1 MPQHSIDLFFFLLF
15 FLLLL
20 FNLLFYML
28 LYYSFTNLLTEHSN
42 FEHSSYLKIKLSCGP
57 YEQEQRSLPYFTIV
71 YLGAC
76 QWTNVAG
83 GKYSQPK

>member
-1 MPQHSIDLFFFLLF
+1 MPQHSIDLFFF
-15 FLLLL
+15 FLLTFQFIILYV
-20 FNLLFYML
+20 YMN
-28 LYYSFTNLLTEHSN
+28 YSFTNLLTEHSN
-42 FEHSSYLKIKLSCGP
+42 FAHSSYLKIKLSCGP

-71 YLGAC
+71 YWGAC